1 MGKTK
6 DIETAIEG
14 ILFAAGESVEIKRI
28 CECLGISGEQAEEAI
43 KELRDYYNYE
53 RRGIRLIVL
62 EDSCQ
67 LCSAPELSETIVR
80 TLETRK
86 PPKLSPAALETLSVI
101 AYYQPTTRGYIEQ
114 IRGVDS
120 SYTVGLLL
128 DRGLIEEAGTLAVP
142 GRPRLF
148 KTTKDFLRTFGMST
162 LDELPELGDGGHVEP
177 AAPLDEEGGQ
187 IAISLLP
194 DKGESA

>member
-1 MGKTK
+1 MELKE
-6 DIETAIEG
+6 ISAAIEG
-14 ILFAAGESVEIKRI
+14 ILFAAGESVDIKRI
-28 CECLGISGEQAEEAI
+28 CECIGIDRAVAEQVL
-43 KELRDYYNYE
+43 KELGDYYSFE
-53 RRGIRLIVL
+53 RRGIRLVML

-67 LCSAPELSETIVR
+67 LCSAPELGELIQR
-80 TLETRK
+80 TLETRR

-148 KTTKDFLRTFGMST
+148 RTTKNFLRTFGLSS
-162 LDELPELGDGGHVEP
+162 LAELPELGDGSL
-177 AAPLDEEGGQ
+177 LDNSGREADGQ
-187 IAISLLP
+187 ISIRSIAAEENAS
-194 DKGESA
+194 